1 MIKEKAATRVDT
13 QIVREVLS
21 QSYTVPANSYY
32 EGELN
37 VAKNGYTFIASAG
50 FAITGEDSTNA
61 NAFKFYKVG
70 NAMRYSVKSKSSNA
84 KNQEIYFYCL
94 YVKD

>member
-32 EGELN
+32 DGELN
-37 VAKNGYTFIASAG
+37 VAKNGYTFIASVG
-50 FAITGEDSTNA
+50 FSITGVESTNA
-61 NAFKFYKVG
+61 NAFRFYKVG
-70 NAMRYSVKSKSSNA
+70 DVMRYSVKNTTSSA
-84 KNQEIYFYCL
+84 RNQEIYFYCL

>member
-32 EGELN
+32 DGEKD
-37 VAKNGYTFIASAG
+37 VSKVGYTFIASVG
-50 FAITGEDSTNA
+50 FAITGVDSTNA

-70 NAMRYSVKSKSSNA
+70 NVMRYSVKSTLSSA

>member
-1 MIKEKAATRVDT
+1 MIKEKATTRVDT

-32 EGELN
+32 DGEID
-37 VAKNGYTFIASAG
+37 VAKNGYSFVAMIG
-50 FAITGEDSTNA
+50 FAITGNA
-61 NAFKFYKVG
+61 SG
-70 NAMRYSVKSKSSNA
+70 NATAYKYYKSNDTVQFSVKSTSA
-84 KNQEIYFYCL
+84 KAQNQEIYFYCL

>member
-13 QIVREVLS
+13 QIVRETLS
-21 QSYTVPANSYY
+21 QTYTVSANGYY

-37 VAKNGYTFIASAG
+37 VAKNGYTFIASVG
-50 FAITGEDSTNA
+50 FAITGEDSSNA
-61 NAFKFYKVG
+61 NVFKFYKVG
-70 NAMRYSVKSKSSNA
+70 NAMRYSVKSTSSST

>member
-13 QIVREVLS
+13 QIVIETVS

-32 EGELN
+32 DGEKD
-37 VAKNGYTFIASAG
+37 VSKAGYTFIAPVG
-50 FAITGEDSTNA
+50 FAITGTDSTNA

-70 NAMRYSVKSKSSNA
+70 NAMRYSVKNTTDSA
-84 KNQEIYFYCL
+84 RNQEIYFYCL